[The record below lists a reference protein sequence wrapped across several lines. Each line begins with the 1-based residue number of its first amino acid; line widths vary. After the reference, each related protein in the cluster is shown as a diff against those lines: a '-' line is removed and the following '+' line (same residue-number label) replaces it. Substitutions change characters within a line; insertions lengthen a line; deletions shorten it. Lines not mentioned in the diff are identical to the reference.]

1 VFSLMLTPL
10 LVQRAPELAL
20 AIERRLS
27 GGAAAPVAG
36 AGPEGGAPAA
46 PLTSHVVI
54 AGFGLNGQ
62 NVARVLRAVR
72 IPHVVV
78 DLDPTSLQRAIDD
91 GSRVLMGDIANPH
104 IQAQAGVPQARA
116 LVLALSD
123 PTATRHACHLARSLS
138 QHVHIIVRTRYVSEI
153 DELHRLGANQVI
165 PEEFETSIEIF
176 TAALREFHVPNNVIQ
191 AQIQL
196 LRQERYSLLRGM
208 KLPGSV
214 VEQLDAILTQGTCD
228 TFLLLQHSPAI
239 GRTLEDLGLTG
250 GGAQVV
256 AVVRGGHATST
267 FDRDFVL
274 KVGDTL
280 VLAGTHGEMEDA
292 FQRLS
297 PG

>member
-1 VFSLMLTPL
+1 VEST
-10 LVQRAPELAL
+10 
-20 AIERRLS
+20 
-27 GGAAAPVAG
+27 GAAVP
-36 AGPEGGAPAA
+36 A

-78 DLDPTSLQRAIDD
+78 DLDPDALRAAVNE
-91 GSRVLMGDIANPH
+91 GSRALAGDIANPH
-104 IQAQAGVPQARA
+104 ILRQAGVPDARA

-138 QHVHIIVRTRYVSEI
+138 RHVHIIVRTRYVSEI

-176 TAALREFHVPNNVIQ
+176 TATLREFHVPANVIE
-191 AQIQL
+191 AQIRL

-214 VEQLDAILTQGTCD
+214 VEQLDAILAQGTCD

-239 GRTLEDLGLTG
+239 DRTLAEAGLTTG
-250 GGAQVV
+250 TGAQVV
-256 AVVRGGHATST
+256 AVVRGGHATSS
-267 FDRDFVL
+267 FADDFRL
-274 KVGDTL
+274 RVGDIL
-280 VLAGTHGEMEDA
+280 VMAGAHGEMAEA

-297 PG
+297 PPTGTDEAS